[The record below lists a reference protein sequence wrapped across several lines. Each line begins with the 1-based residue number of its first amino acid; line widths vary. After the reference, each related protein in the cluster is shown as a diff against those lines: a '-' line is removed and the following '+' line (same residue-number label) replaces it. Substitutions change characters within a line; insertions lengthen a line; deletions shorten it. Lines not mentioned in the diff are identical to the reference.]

1 MPIGRQRHIRGV
13 MLMPI
18 SVWPNDGD
26 RVEKL
31 IWSSNMG
38 LLTGFKKSSLE
49 KKFRKNDW
57 VIIQAIPL
65 AEFEQFIVDYVDV
78 GWEIEDDYV
87 RLLED
92 TPKWECT
99 LKKGTSI
106 LTCIWT
112 MKERG
117 QVYGPSRVLNGLA
130 EKLKMKPTT
139 TISQPWF

>member
-1 MPIGRQRHIRGV
+1 
-13 MLMPI
+13 MPI
-18 SVWPNDGD
+18 SVWPNDGYG
-26 RVEKL
+26 VEKL

-49 KKFRKNDW
+49 KKFRKSDW
-57 VIIQAIPL
+57 VIIQSIPF
-65 AEFEQFIVDYVDV
+65 AQFEQLIVDYVDS

-87 RLLED
+87 RLQED
-92 TPKWECT
+92 TPKWECI

-112 MKERG
+112 VKAHG

-130 EKLKMKPTT
+130 EKLNMKPTT